1 MSETV
6 VVTGATSG
14 MGRAIAR
21 RFADEGAKI
30 GLIARG
36 RDGLE
41 AVKREVEERGGEA
54 LILPGDVSDHAFVEA
69 SASAVEEAFGPI
81 DIWVN
86 NAMTTIFS
94 FFTDIE
100 PEEFQR
106 ATDVTYHGFV
116 WGTQA
121 ALKRMSERDRGT
133 IVLVGSA
140 MAYRGI
146 PLQSPYC
153 GAKHATKG
161 FFESIRTEL
170 RHKGSNVH
178 MTMVQLPG
186 HNTPQFDHC
195 RSKMPKYPMPVPPIF
210 EPEVA
215 ADAVHWAA
223 HNKRR
228 EVYVGVS
235 SVYTILGNKIAPW
248 LAERYLA
255 RTAVSGQ
262 QTDPEVDGVREGN
275 LFESTDLDPG
285 ARGRYSDQAHSH
297 SIQLW
302 ATKHRRALLG
312 GLVAVVAAAGAGGA
326 LRD

>member
-1 MSETV
+1 
-6 VVTGATSG
+6 
-14 MGRAIAR
+14 
-21 RFADEGAKI
+21 
-30 GLIARG
+30 
-36 RDGLE
+36 
-41 AVKREVEERGGEA
+41 
-54 LILPGDVSDHAFVEA
+54 
-69 SASAVEEAFGPI
+69 
-81 DIWVN
+81 
-86 NAMTTIFS
+86 
-94 FFTDIE
+94 
-100 PEEFQR
+100 
-106 ATDVTYHGFV
+106 
-116 WGTQA
+116 
-121 ALKRMSERDRGT
+121 
-133 IVLVGSA
+133 
-140 MAYRGI
+140 
-146 PLQSPYC
+146 
-153 GAKHATKG
+153 
-161 FFESIRTEL
+161 
-170 RHKGSNVH
+170 
-178 MTMVQLPG
+178 
-186 HNTPQFDHC
+186 
-195 RSKMPKYPMPVPPIF
+195 MPKYPMPVPPIF